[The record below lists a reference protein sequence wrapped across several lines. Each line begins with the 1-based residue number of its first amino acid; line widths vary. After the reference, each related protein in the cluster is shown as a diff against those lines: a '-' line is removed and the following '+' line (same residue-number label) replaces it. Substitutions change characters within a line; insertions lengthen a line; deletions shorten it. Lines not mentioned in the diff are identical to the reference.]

1 MTEELNMTNR
11 TDDRATQGAGDKYRR
26 AFLLTLVALILVIGG
41 ASWMWWRSPFNP
53 MHRVQQA
60 ATTGTDLSRTPA
72 QIAATIFHGLG
83 VPLDLELKDAQ
94 GRPIP
99 VVDGG
104 NEPIKELFA

>member
-1 MTEELNMTNR
+1 M
-11 TDDRATQGAGDKYRR
+11 AGGPIKGGQ
-26 AFLLTLVALILVIGG
+26 VIGASDDIG
-41 ASWMWWRSPFNP
+41 AAPKDRP
-53 MHRVQQA
+53 
-60 ATTGTDLSRTPA
+60 TTPA